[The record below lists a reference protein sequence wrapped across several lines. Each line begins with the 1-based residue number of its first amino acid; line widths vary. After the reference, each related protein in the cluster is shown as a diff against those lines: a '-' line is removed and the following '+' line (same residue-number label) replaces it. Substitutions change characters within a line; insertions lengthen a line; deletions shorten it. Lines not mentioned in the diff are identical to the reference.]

1 VAGAV
6 ALLGVAC
13 GSAGSDSPTAARS
26 ATSLIGTNRVGG
38 AADSSGDPTPKALAW
53 SACGGEFE
61 CATLA
66 VPLDW
71 ADPGGASIDL
81 AVIRQPATDADH
93 RIGSL
98 VVNPGGPGASGVDH
112 VRGRSESHAGLNQ
125 RFDIVSWDPRGTG
138 ASAPLSCAG
147 GANAFLSLDPSPDT
161 VAEQTSLDDA
171 ARGVADDCGR
181 HAGPLLDHLDTA
193 STVRDLEQL
202 RRALGDDQLN
212 FLGYSYGTAI
222 GLAYAERY
230 PDHLRAL
237 VLDGVD
243 QPDWDLTDLLAAQ
256 ANGFEHA
263 VTVMLRRCDGVV
275 DAACPL
281 QSASATYDRVAAAL
295 ETAPIPD
302 GSGGAF
308 GPAELATAAT
318 TAAYA
323 PDRAD
328 TFLHGLAAADRGDG
342 SGLMPLVELYR
353 GQSQSYAA
361 YAGVSCVDSP
371 HPEGAGAYRAF
382 ADRLTAQY
390 PRFGASVA
398 NEMLPCAFWPSPVT
412 RSPHVVSA
420 PGTPP
425 ILVVG
430 TTGDPA
436 TPYSSA
442 VSVARELAQG
452 VLVTV
457 DGAGHTSGGQSTCLT
472 DTVGRYFT
480 DLVVPTANS
489 LCPVDHS

>member
-1 VAGAV
+1 M
-6 ALLGVAC
+6 ALLGAAC
-13 GSAGSDSPTAARS
+13 GSAGGDAATAARS
-26 ATSLIGTNRVGG
+26 ATTVIGASRGG
-38 AADSSGDPTPKALAW
+38 EAADSSGDPTPDALVW
-53 SACGGEFE
+53 SACGDEFE

-66 VPLDW
+66 VPLNW
-71 ADPGGASIDL
+71 ADPGGATIDL
-81 AVIRQPATDADH
+81 AVIRQPATDAAH
-93 RIGSL
+93 RLGSL
-98 VVNPGGPGASGVDH
+98 VVNPGGPGASGIDE
-112 VRGRSESHAGLNQ
+112 VRGRSESDAGLNE
-125 RFDIVSWDPRGTG
+125 RFDIVSWDPRGAG
-138 ASAPLSCAG
+138 ASAPLTCAG
-147 GANAFLSLDPSPDT
+147 GANAFLALDPSPDT
-161 VAEQTSLDDA
+161 VAEQTALDDA
-171 ARGVADDCGR
+171 ARGVAEDCGR
-181 HAGPLLDHLDTA
+181 NAGPLLDHLDT
-193 STVRDLEQL
+193 SNTVRDLEQL
-202 RRALGDDQLN
+202 RRALGDDKLN

-230 PDHLRAL
+230 PDELRAL

-243 QPDWDLTDLLAAQ
+243 QPDWDLTDLLTAQ
-256 ANGFEHA
+256 ANGFERA
-263 VTVMLRRCDGVV
+263 VNVMLHRCDGAG
-275 DAACPL
+275 DATCPL
-281 QSASATYDRVAAAL
+281 NSASATYDRVAAAL

-323 PDRAD
+323 PDRTA
-328 TFLHGLAAADRGDG
+328 TFLQGLAAADRGDG
-342 SGLMPLVELYR
+342 SGLMPLVQSYR
-353 GQSQSYAA
+353 DQAQSYAA
-361 YAGVSCVDSP
+361 YAGVSCVDGP
-371 HPEGAGAYRAF
+371 HPVGAEAYRAF
-382 ADRLTAQY
+382 AERLTAQF

-412 RSPHVVSA
+412 RSPHVVTA

-442 VSVARELAQG
+442 VSVARELAHG